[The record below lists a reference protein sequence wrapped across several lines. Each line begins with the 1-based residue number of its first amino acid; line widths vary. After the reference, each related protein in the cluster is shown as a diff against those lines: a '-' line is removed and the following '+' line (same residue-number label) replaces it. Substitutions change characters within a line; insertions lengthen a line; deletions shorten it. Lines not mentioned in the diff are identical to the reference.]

1 MGWLNIFGRLTGA
14 PLGDSAED
22 WQAGDQAECINGLG
36 WVCKGLSASIGPE
49 LGEVR
54 VVRKVHVSALQDNSS
69 VQFLIFDRYGE
80 SAYLASCF
88 RKSMPRADAANRA
101 DPAFIAD
108 LKKQPVLEEA

>member
-1 MGWLNIFGRLTGA
+1 MGWLNIFGRLTGG

-36 WVCKGLSASIGPE
+36 WVCEGLAASGGPE

-54 VVRKVHVSALQDNSS
+54 VVSKVLVSKLRDHSS
-69 VQFLIFDRYGE
+69 LQFLMFERYGE
-80 SAYLASCF
+80 RAFLASCF
-88 RKSMPRADAANRA
+88 RKFMPRADVATRA